1 LLTKALSK
9 VNKAKGAPKVISL
22 ADEPSADAKGT
33 KLPKLS
39 SVLPSVQPGRVGE
52 GATSSSDPE
61 LLNQLTL
68 LDHLL
73 RLPAEQLKPSS
84 SRNNSGVSYADLN
97 QPVAPP
103 QAHGANGVSLFSSA
117 AALREQP
124 ESSGYLPKHKDTSGS
139 PLRRVHFAVADDGFQ
154 QAHAITGQGQEHAEE
169 DSHRATKMKVQP
181 TTVSPRTRA
190 IKNSASA
197 TADPLTA
204 PIPSSAGSKANQG
217 KWTLSEEKPGDNM
230 KAAYG
235 SVRFG
240 AKSKLAPRIPRTQQ
254 GKNPA

>member
-1 LLTKALSK
+1 M
-9 VNKAKGAPKVISL
+9 NKAKGAPKVISL
-22 ADEPSADAKGT
+22 ADEPSADAKST

-39 SVLPSVQPGRVGE
+39 SAVSSAQPGRVIE

-73 RLPAEQLKPSS
+73 RLPVEQLKPSPMRNS
-84 SRNNSGVSYADLN
+84 SVSYADLN
-97 QPVAPP
+97 QPVAPL

-124 ESSGYLPKHKDTSGS
+124 QSSCSLPKQKDASDS
-139 PLRRVHFAVADDGFQ
+139 PSRRVHFAAADAGSHR
-154 QAHAITGQGQEHAEE
+154 AYATTGQGQEHAEE
-169 DSHRATKMKVQP
+169 DSHRASSMRVQP

-197 TADPLTA
+197 TADPFTA
-204 PIPSSAGSKANQG
+204 PISSSASSNANHEKLMLG
-217 KWTLSEEKPGDNM
+217 EENPGDKM

-235 SVRFG
+235 GVRFG
-240 AKSKLAPRIPRTQQ
+240 AKRKLAPRIPTQ

>member
-1 LLTKALSK
+1 M
-9 VNKAKGAPKVISL
+9 NKAKGAPKVINL
-22 ADEPSADAKGT
+22 ADEQSADFKST

-39 SVLPSVQPGRVGE
+39 SAVSSVQPGRVLD

-73 RLPAEQLKPSS
+73 RLPVEQLKPSPLRNS
-84 SRNNSGVSYADLN
+84 SVSYADLN
-97 QPVAPP
+97 QPVAPL

-124 ESSGYLPKHKDTSGS
+124 ESSVSLPKQKDASDS
-139 PLRRVHFAVADDGFQ
+139 PSRRVHFAVAGAGSHR
-154 QAHAITGQGQEHAEE
+154 AHATTGQGQEHEE
-169 DSHRATKMKVQP
+169 DSHRASSLRVQP

-190 IKNSASA
+190 IKNSVSA
-197 TADPLTA
+197 TADHFTA
-204 PIPSSAGSKANQG
+204 RIPNSASSNANHEKCVLG
-217 KWTLSEEKPGDNM
+217 EEKPGDKM

-235 SVRFG
+235 GVRFG
-240 AKSKLAPRIPRTQQ
+240 AKRKLAPRVPQTQQ
-254 GKNPA
+254 GKIPA